1 MGLLLG
7 IAVVV
12 AGGRVTVRYLQFNRV
27 TIDDGFFFLAV
38 LTLIAGTIL
47 LYLDLPYV
55 YLVEDI
61 EAGIRAPPAGTCYAN
76 IPEILLGYS
85 SDSLRLISSQSHE
98 VFGLCQLRS

>member
-7 IAVVV
+7 IAIVV

-61 EAGIRAPPAGTCYAN
+61 AADPPAGTSCQAN
-76 IPEILLGYS
+76 IPKT
-85 SDSLRLISSQSHE
+85 R
-98 VFGLCQLRS
+98 

>member
-61 EAGIRAPPAGTCYAN
+61 EAGIRAPPAGTSCYAN
-76 IPEILLGYS
+76 IPKTLLYHYS
-85 SDSLRLISSQSHE
+85 DELRLIDS
-98 VFGLCQLRS
+98 